1 MAVGVQ
7 RASCKWGPGLSGAT
21 ARKALLS
28 ETNVA
33 SPPEAGPH
41 GPTRLAGAQLPW
53 YLALLASDLGL
64 AALSESSL
72 SLTSWR
78 IKTSD
83 SEARTPALVPVDQ
96 EVTLA
101 VTNEGTDLGL
111 GGWGGVGPLLCVVHI

>member
-1 MAVGVQ
+1 MEVWVQ
-7 RASCKWGPGLSGAT
+7 RPSFQWGPGLSGAT

-53 YLALLASDLGL
+53 YLALLASDL

-83 SEARTPALVPVDQ
+83 SEA
-96 EVTLA
+96 E
-101 VTNEGTDLGL
+101 TNQ
-111 GGWGGVGPLLCVVHI
+111 